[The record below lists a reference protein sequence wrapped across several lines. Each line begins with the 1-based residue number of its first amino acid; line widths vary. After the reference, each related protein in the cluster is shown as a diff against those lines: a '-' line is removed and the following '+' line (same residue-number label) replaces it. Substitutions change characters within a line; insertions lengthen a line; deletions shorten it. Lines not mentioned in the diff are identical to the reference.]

1 MYFRGVTHRS
11 AAFLLGICCERH
23 WSPRQKAVGCRTLAV
38 SKGAV
43 FPLHT
48 LVAPKHRSSGEP
60 PSGYA
65 LIRARHPNRI
75 ALWLQ
80 LELKKGR
87 PRDRIEAIRFR

>member
-1 MYFRGVTHRS
+1 M
-11 AAFLLGICCERH
+11 
-23 WSPRQKAVGCRTLAV
+23 AVGCRTLAV

-48 LVAPKHRSSGEP
+48 LVAPKHCLLGEP
-60 PSGYA
+60 PCGYTS
-65 LIRARHPNRI
+65 IRALHPNRI